1 MLLRARREFTHDGVA
16 LPDLRCNG
24 PGSDRFKQEVADV
37 NARLVVTKAEAKR
50 LWRLMGV
57 APEEVEQL
65 DAELPEP
72 IDIDRDGEVL
82 QQHGITRDNLI
93 SVMGGSP

>member
-1 MLLRARREFTHDGVA
+1 M
-16 LPDLRCNG
+16 
-24 PGSDRFKQEVADV
+24 
-37 NARLVVTKAEAKR
+37 NARLVVTKAEAHR

-57 APEEVEQL
+57 SPEEVEQL
-65 DAELPEP
+65 DAVLPER
-72 IDIDRDGEVL
+72 IDIDRYGEVL